1 MITKHDI
8 ESDTTLEIDEDRPT
22 PDQLATVIKAFE
34 TLLNGAYEEGADGE
48 TIQWGVQPKEG
59 STVLEYIPSCP
70 ANPEALAVLRDGLN
84 HFEVSSEPPPKFTK
98 SMISS
103 LHSISEATKTKKN
116 GGTSVQIWIAK
127 KSIGISESKKA
138 NINKALKELKA
149 LKETFT
155 EYGSVEGRLQILDS
169 HAAYQFAL
177 YEPLHNK
184 KIICIADDRVSQD
197 AHGLWNRRV
206 EAEGMIKYSSDGLPS
221 EIRVEKLSALPS
233 SSDLPDYRETRGI
246 LKQYV

>member
-1 MITKHDI
+1 MIAKDDI
-8 ESDTTLEIDEDRPT
+8 ESDTTLEIDGDLLTPT
-22 PDQLATVIKAFE
+22 QLATVVRAFE
-34 TLLNGAYEEGADGE
+34 TLLNGAHEEGADGE
-48 TIQWGVQPKEG
+48 AIQWGVQAKEG
-59 STVLEYIPSCP
+59 STVLEYIPDCP

-84 HFEVSSEPPPKFTK
+84 HFEVSSEPPPRFTK

-116 GGTSVQIWIAK
+116 GGTSVNIWIAK

-138 NINKALKELKA
+138 NISKAFKALKA

-155 EYGSVEGRLQILDS
+155 EYGSVEGRLQTLDS
-169 HAAYQFAL
+169 RAAYQFAL
-177 YEPLHNK
+177 YEPLYNK
-184 KIICIADDRVSQD
+184 KIICIAGNIVSQD
-197 AHGLWNRRV
+197 AHGLWGRRV

-221 EIRVEKLSALPS
+221 EIRVEKLSELPS

>member
-8 ESDTTLEIDEDRPT
+8 ESDTTLEIDGDLLP
-22 PDQLATVIKAFE
+22 PAQLANIIKAFD
-34 TLLNGAYEEGADGE
+34 TLLNGAHEECADGE
-48 TIQWGVQPKEG
+48 AIEWGVQAKEG

-84 HFEVSSEPPPKFTK
+84 HFEVSSEPPPRFTK

-103 LHSISEATKTKKN
+103 LHRIFKATKTKKN
-116 GGTSVQIWIAK
+116 GGVPVNIWIAK
-127 KSIGISESKKA
+127 ESIGISESKKA
-138 NINKALKELKA
+138 NINKALKA
-149 LKETFT
+149 LEKTFT
-155 EYGSVEGRLQILDS
+155 EYGSVEGRLQTLDS
-169 HAAYQFAL
+169 HADYQFAL

-184 KIICIADDRVSQD
+184 KIICIANKIVSQE
-197 AHGLWNRRV
+197 AHDLYDRRV
-206 EAEGMIKYSSDGLPS
+206 EAEGMIKYFSDGLPS
-221 EIRVEKLSALPS
+221 KIWVEKLFPLPS

>member
-1 MITKHDI
+1 MITKDDI
-8 ESDTTLEIDEDRPT
+8 ESDTTLEIDGDLLTPT
-22 PDQLATVIKAFE
+22 QLATVIRAFD
-34 TLLNGAYEEGADGE
+34 TLLNGAHEEGADGE
-48 TIQWGVQPKEG
+48 AIQWGVQVKEG

-70 ANPEALAVLRDGLN
+70 NPEALAVLRDGLN
-84 HFEVSSEPPPKFTK
+84 HFEVSSEPPPRFTK

-103 LHSISEATKTKKN
+103 LHSISEETKTKKN
-116 GGTSVQIWIAK
+116 GGASVNIWIAK
-127 KSIGISESKKA
+127 ESIGISESKKA
-138 NINKALKELKA
+138 NINKALKA

-155 EYGSVEGRLQILDS
+155 EYGSVEGRLQILNS
-169 HAAYQFAL
+169 HADYQFAL

-184 KIICIADDRVSQD
+184 KIRCTADDRVSQE
-197 AHGLWNRRV
+197 AHGLWGRRV